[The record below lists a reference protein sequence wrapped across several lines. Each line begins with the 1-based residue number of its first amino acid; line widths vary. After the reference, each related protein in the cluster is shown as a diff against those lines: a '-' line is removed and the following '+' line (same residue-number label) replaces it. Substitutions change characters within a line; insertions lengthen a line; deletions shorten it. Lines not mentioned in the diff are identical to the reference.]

1 MCPVLFEFFFI
12 YYNYTLK
19 FYIKL
24 CAEMATIVD
33 TFFLKII
40 LYCVDILLFRQ
51 SEHIIDRGSH
61 VDFLVCMKDLNF
73 GQSYELYCH
82 V

>member
-1 MCPVLFEFFFI
+1 MCPVLFDFF

-19 FYIKL
+19 FYIMD
-24 CAEMATIVD
+24 A
-33 TFFLKII
+33 FFLKII

-61 VDFLVCMKDLNF
+61 VDFLVSMKDINF
-73 GQSYELYCH
+73 GQSYELYCD